1 MASLG
6 SMPKLRCSDHLSL
19 FHRLKRNQVPI
30 SSKLKKL
37 LLLSANI
44 RMPNSQG
51 SEPIVV
57 FSFLYMLQSLSWDV
71 QGWYPNSVIF

>member
-19 FHRLKRNQVPI
+19 FHRLKRSQVPI

-51 SEPIVV
+51 SEPVVV
-57 FSFLYMLQSLSWDV
+57 FSFLYVTKSKVGCPGLIS
-71 QGWYPNSVIF
+71 